1 MTSLI
6 LASQSPRRLE
16 LLAQIHIKPDAIIP
30 AHIDETPC
38 PKELPRIFVK
48 RIAEEK
54 CAFVQ
59 KEHKDSYILSADT
72 IVAVGRRILG
82 KPKDSEQARLFLQ
95 LLSGRS
101 HRVYTA
107 ISLYNPHKNI
117 FQNRIAESRVIF
129 HHLDIHDI
137 NQYIELGE
145 WEGKAGAYAI
155 QGYGGRFI
163 RQIIG
168 SYSNIVGLPIDKS
181 FNLLKGAGYFNF
193 KDVSHV

>member
-6 LASQSPRRLE
+6 LASSSPRRLE
-16 LLAQIHIKPDAIIP
+16 LLAQIHIKPDAVFP
-30 AHIDETPC
+30 ADIDETPH
-38 PKELPRIFVK
+38 KNELPRLFVK
-48 RIAEEK
+48 RIAHEK

-59 KEHKDSYILSADT
+59 EQYKNSYILSADT

-82 KPKDSEQARLFLQ
+82 KAENGEQAASFLK

-117 FQNRIAESRVIF
+117 FQSRLAESRVSF

-137 NQYIELGE
+137 NQYIKMEE
-145 WEGKAGAYAI
+145 WQGKAGAYAI
-155 QGYGGRFI
+155 QGYAGRFI
-163 RQIIG
+163 RQITG
-168 SYSNIVGLPIDKS
+168 SYTNIVGLPIDKS
-181 FNLLKGAGYFNF
+181 FNLLKGAGYFNL